1 MANCIDVADYILSEI
16 GSTSAMKLQKLVY
29 YSQAWHLV
37 WEDKPL
43 FREKIEAWANGP
55 VVPILY
61 KLHKGHFSLKPNF
74 FGGNTENLSEKNKN
88 VIDRVLKFYADK
100 DSQWLSEL
108 THLEEPWKL
117 ARLGLS
123 DGERG
128 ARTITLESM
137 SEYYGRI

>member
-1 MANCIDVADYILSEI
+1 
-16 GSTSAMKLQKLVY
+16 MKLQKLVY

-43 FREKIEAWANGP
+43 FSEIIEAWANGP
-55 VVPILY
+55 VVPVLY
-61 KLHKGHFSLKPNF
+61 KIHKGHFSLGPKF
-74 FGGNTENLSEKNKN
+74 FGGDIENLSEKNKS
-88 VIDRVLKFYADK
+88 VIDRVLTFYADK

-117 ARLGLS
+117 ARQGLS

-128 ARTITLESM
+128 DRPITLESM

>member
-16 GSTSAMKLQKLVY
+16 GPTSAMKLQKLVY

-37 WEDKPL
+37 WEDKAL
-43 FREKIEAWANGP
+43 FRETIEAWANGP
-55 VVPILY
+55 VVPTLY
-61 KLHKGHFSLKPNF
+61 KMHKGQFSLKPKF
-74 FGGNTENLSEKNKN
+74 FGGKIEKLSEKNKS

-117 ARLGLS
+117 ARQGLPE
-123 DGERG
+123 GERG